1 MDCIIPDCVRNADID
16 YCEKHLNA
24 FENVENGFSK
34 WQIAFGKSFTYPKYL
49 ERLSEDY
56 EIGSGQWVIEIAEYL
71 LDQKN

>member
-1 MDCIIPDCVRNADID
+1 MDCIIPDCVRNALNE
-16 YCEKHLNA
+16 YCERHLNA
-24 FENVENGFSK
+24 FENVERGFAS
-34 WQIAFGKSFTYPKYL
+34 WRSAYGKSYTYSKYL